1 MNEILKQVQ
10 DDRQSSLPG
19 LLFLREGYLYSTKAL
34 KTTHKKLYIT
44 VMTIIGHAELVSAS
58 NLTLGAFHY
67 NKENEILKR
76 VQDDRRE
83 FLP

>member
-1 MNEILKQVQ
+1 MQNSIKAIEKI
-10 DDRQSSLPG
+10 
-19 LLFLREGYLYSTKAL
+19 LRETKHFAREIVEL
-34 KTTHKKLYIT
+34 RMKDCC
-44 VMTIIGHAELVSAS
+44 HAELVSAS